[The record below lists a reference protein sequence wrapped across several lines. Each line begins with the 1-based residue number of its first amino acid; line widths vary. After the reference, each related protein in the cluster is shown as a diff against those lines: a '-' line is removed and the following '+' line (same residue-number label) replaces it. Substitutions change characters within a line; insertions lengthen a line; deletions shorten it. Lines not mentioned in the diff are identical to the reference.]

1 MDAESN
7 AFQRSLLKLFQG
19 LLAESLGDNDIHEAD
34 QGSGQ
39 MEEYRSPE
47 LYRGESPPL
56 DLDRTTSDDCDLEAM
71 SPEWDTFV
79 EPGEIPAVQERFHAL
94 LKRRLQIEI
103 ERHPPLFPWE
113 TEIQS
118 YGPERSDYETSVPA
132 VGQLSRNGPWI
143 KHLTQLSLP
152 VAMPE
157 AVLAQLLK
165 HCQEMVQSSLR
176 EGAKL
181 VRAVEDLFPGQ
192 DPALHYLAGL
202 VMASPVRS
210 GGSVTALP
218 AEATYPS
225 SYESAETTQQM
236 VLSLLAAQQILT
248 ALTLTASAGK
258 SIQHQWLTAAGPL
271 SLQVDYCPLALPPN
285 SLRVEGGFPQGGSL
299 TLRGNNLIAI
309 AQRGDAGSL
318 SVELLDLGATHTCRL
333 EMRLSEYEQE
343 ALVFVIKLV
352 GPVA

>member
-1 MDAESN
+1 MNAESD

-19 LLAESLGDNDIHEAD
+19 LLAESLGDGYVHGTD
-34 QGSGQ
+34 QGVGQ
-39 MEEYRSPE
+39 AEECRYPE
-47 LYRGESPPL
+47 PYKGESLPL
-56 DLDRTTSDDCDLEAM
+56 DLGYTASDDCDLEAM

-118 YGPERSDYETSVPA
+118 YGAERSDYETSVPA

-143 KHLTQLSLP
+143 QHLTQLNLP
-152 VAMPE
+152 VVMPE
-157 AVLAQLLK
+157 AVLAQLFK
-165 HCQEMVQSSLR
+165 QCQQMVQSSLR

-181 VRAVEDLFPGQ
+181 VLAVEDLFPGQ

-210 GGSVTALP
+210 GGSATALP
-218 AEATYPS
+218 IDPTYPS

-236 VLSLLAAQQILT
+236 VLSLLAAQQILD
-248 ALTLTASAGK
+248 ALTLTVSADK
-258 SIQHQWLTAAGPL
+258 SLQYQWLTAAGPL

-285 SLRVEGGFPQGGSL
+285 SLRIQGSFPQGGNL

-309 AQRGDAGSL
+309 AQRANAGSL
-318 SVELLDLGATHTCRL
+318 SVELLDLGATQTCRL

-352 GPVA
+352 HPAA